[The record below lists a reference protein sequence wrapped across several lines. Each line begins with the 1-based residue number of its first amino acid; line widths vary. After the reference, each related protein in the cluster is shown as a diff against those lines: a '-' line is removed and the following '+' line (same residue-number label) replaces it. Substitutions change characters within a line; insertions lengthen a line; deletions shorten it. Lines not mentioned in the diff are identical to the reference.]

1 MGGIMADNEQKQ
13 GCCTPSTAACC
24 KVESV
29 VTIDERGQMILPKD
43 LREKAGLVAGD
54 KLVIATSMNDGKL
67 GFLMMFRADDFA
79 DMVKSV
85 VGPVMRTVWMDDKE
99 TK

>member
-1 MGGIMADNEQKQ
+1 MADKKQKEQ
-13 GCCTPSTAACC
+13 CCTPSTAECC

-54 KLVIATSMNDGKL
+54 KLVIATSMKDGKL
-67 GFLMMFRADDFA
+67 GFLMMFRADDFN
-79 DMVKSV
+79 DMVKGAV
-85 VGPVMRTVWMDDKE
+85 RPAMRMICMDDKE
-99 TK
+99 EK

>member
-1 MGGIMADNEQKQ
+1 MADKEQKQ
-13 GCCTPSTAACC
+13 SCCTPSATECC

-54 KLVIATSMNDGKL
+54 KLVIATSMKDGKL
-67 GFLMMFRADDFA
+67 GFLMMFRADDFN
-79 DMVKSV
+79 DMVKGAV
-85 VGPVMRTVWMDDKE
+85 RPAMRMICMDDEEEK
-99 TK
+99 

>member
-1 MGGIMADNEQKQ
+1 MSNNKEKKER
-13 GCCTPSTAACC
+13 CCTTIAEECC

-54 KLVIATSMNDGKL
+54 KLVIVTSMKNGSVCCLTLFK
-67 GFLMMFRADDFA
+67 ADDFG
-79 DMVKSV
+79 DMVKGFL
-85 VGPVMRTVWMDDKE
+85 GPVMRAVWADNKE
-99 TK
+99 EK

>member
-1 MGGIMADNEQKQ
+1 MADEEQKQ
-13 GCCTPSTAACC
+13 SCCTPSTAECC

-54 KLVIATSMNDGKL
+54 KLVIATSMKDGKL
-67 GFLMMFRADDFA
+67 GFLMMFRANDFA
-79 DMVKSV
+79 DMVKGV
-85 VGPVMRTVWMDDKE
+85 VGPVMRTVWKDEEEK
-99 TK
+99 

>member
-1 MGGIMADNEQKQ
+1 MSDNKDKKER
-13 GCCTPSTAACC
+13 CCTTSTAECC

-54 KLVIATSMNDGKL
+54 KLVIATSMKNGKL
-67 GFLMMFRADDFA
+67 GFLMMFRADDFG
-79 DMVKSV
+79 DMVKGA
-85 VGPVMRTVWMDDKE
+85 VGPVMRAVWMDDKAE
-99 TK
+99 K

>member
-1 MGGIMADNEQKQ
+1 MTNKEQKQ
-13 GCCTPSTAACC
+13 SCCSSSPAECC

-54 KLVIATSMNDGKL
+54 KLVIATSMKDGKL
-67 GFLMMFRADDFA
+67 GFMMLFRADDFA
-79 DMVKSV
+79 DMVKGV
-85 VGPVMRTVWMDDKE
+85 VGPVMRTVWKDDREKR
-99 TK
+99 

>member
-1 MGGIMADNEQKQ
+1 MTDMEQKQ
-13 GCCTPSTAACC
+13 SCCTPSTAECC

-54 KLVIATSMNDGKL
+54 KLVIATSMKDGKL
-67 GFLMMFRADDFA
+67 GFLMMFRANDFA
-79 DMVKSV
+79 EMVKGV
-85 VGPVMRTVWMDDKE
+85 VGPVMRTVWKDDKE
-99 TK
+99 EK

>member
-1 MGGIMADNEQKQ
+1 
-13 GCCTPSTAACC
+13 
-24 KVESV
+24 
-29 VTIDERGQMILPKD
+29 
-43 LREKAGLVAGD
+43 VAGD

>member
-1 MGGIMADNEQKQ
+1 MADKKQKEN
-13 GCCTPSTAACC
+13 CCTPQTAECC

-54 KLVIATSMNDGKL
+54 KLVIATSMKDGKL
-67 GFLMMFRADDFA
+67 AFLMMFRADDFN
-79 DMVKSV
+79 DMVKGAV
-85 VGPVMRTVWMDDKE
+85 RPAMRMICMDDEERK
-99 TK
+99 